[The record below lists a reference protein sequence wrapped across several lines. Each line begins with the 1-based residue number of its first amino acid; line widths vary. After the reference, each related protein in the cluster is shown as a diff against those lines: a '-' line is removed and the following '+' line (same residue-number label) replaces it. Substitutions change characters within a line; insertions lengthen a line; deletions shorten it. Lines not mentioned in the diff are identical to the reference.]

1 MPLDAPGNTPVHP
14 VPAVAVPAEASR
26 PALDPRTRR
35 LLEAPIAPLL
45 LRLAWPNIAVMLA
58 MAATGLIETWWVSRL
73 GLDALAGVALVG
85 TNLGAGN
92 RARAL
97 RIAFTGAVGLIAALW
112 PHHWLGLF
120 SDDPAMHAAGT
131 QYLRIVGPAFGF
143 FGMGLALYFASQGAG
158 RLLWPLLAGLLRLLI
173 AIGGGWLA
181 LSLTGSLAWLFA
193 ALALALVAYGLTI
206 AAAVARGVWFR
217 TRR

>member
-45 LRLAWPNIAVMLA
+45 LRLAWPSIAVMLA

-73 GLDALAGVALVG
+73 GLV
-85 TNLGAGN
+85 
-92 RARAL
+92 
-97 RIAFTGAVGLIAALW
+97 
-112 PHHWLGLF
+112 
-120 SDDPAMHAAGT
+120 SDDPAMHAAGA
-131 QYLRIVGPAFGF
+131 QYLRIVGPVFGF

-181 LSLTGSLAWLFA
+181 LFLTGSLAWLFA
-193 ALALALVAYGLTI
+193 ALALALVAYGLAI

-217 TRR
+217 TSR